1 MASVT
6 VIERFTILRGM
17 AAKACLLCVV
27 IGKTNLCDA
36 LFERK
41 KRRMATVAFKFSRM
55 GLMAK

>member
-6 VIERFTILRGM
+6 VIKRFTILRGM

-27 IGKTNLCDA
+27 IGKNNLCDT
-36 LFERK
+36 LLERK
-41 KRRMATVAFKFSRM
+41 KRWMATAALKFSRM